1 MSSNMPGVQLSAEL
15 QRAAEL
21 YLRHVILEILIEN
34 GSLMHDVQKCD
45 NLFLVPPNIVC
56 FVSLI

>member
-1 MSSNMPGVQLSAEL
+1 MPGVQLSAEL